1 MLENIYVQNGTTET
15 VGRDIATVNA
25 DAKISVTVYMSD
37 REKFTS
43 EFNQW
48 SKKTAQATL
57 EMCRVVYEAKHNLSK
72 DEFKIFSNDIGSR
85 STIVKYLAIGEKYD
99 KFHQY
104 ADLLP
109 NSWSSIY
116 EITQIPSEMFEAFV
130 MTESSMANMTGDQI
144 KMLMGKC
151 ASSKPQSS
159 ASTAAASTAAAS
171 TSAAST
177 AAASTAA
184 ASTAAASTSA
194 DSSAQTWTEAS
205 EDIEAASSKTEAV
218 EAATASSDASM
229 TDSSVSVADISHA
242 ATDQIDDKSSNASD
256 RDFAKQA
263 TSTMLEQAATA
274 TATTKVDA
282 SPKVSM
288 TPYEVLIRFNSI
300 PTDNT
305 WFDLVEEI
313 ENLVDKYDFDVD
325 VVETRPAFV

>member
-1 MLENIYVQNGTTET
+1 MLKNICVQNGTTET

-159 ASTAAASTAAAS
+159 ASTAADSTA
-171 TSAAST
+171 
-177 AAASTAA
+177 
-184 ASTAAASTSA
+184 A
-194 DSSAQTWTEAS
+194 DSSAQTLTEAC
-205 EDIEAASSKTEAV
+205 EVVHTAPSKAEAV
-218 EAATASSDASM
+218 KPDTASSDASM

-242 ATDQIDDKSSNASD
+242 ATDQTDDSSSNASD
-256 RDFAKQA
+256 REFAKQA
-263 TSTMLEQAATA
+263 TSTMLEQAASA
-274 TATTKVDA
+274 AAATTVDA